1 MLGERIRW
9 LSGLPIT
16 LVLIACSAS
25 DISPSSSAVTEL
37 TTQSPSPTAVA
48 PPVTEVPPLPTNCG
62 DTSEVVASRVL
73 ACLDEGNGAVSSN
86 EVALVYHLDP
96 RLSKAAQSEI
106 TGIAEWALPYYNGY
120 FTRLKR
126 SAKMHIIV
134 PLDSKWCGE
143 QVAEFD
149 YGNPTAE
156 ATANSYL
163 CGQDGGANAGHA
175 DSPST
180 AFVVVRPDASLVAS
194 LQTGD
199 GGEKARFYY
208 SLVAAE
214 MGHASRGLMMEAFT
228 GELGG
233 QPYWPI
239 WAQYMANE
247 LMRFAA
253 DVKLGISQKSAIE
266 DRIWWM
272 CERKLTWRSDYGDKR
287 LQSWESGG
295 GIYGCPGGPDDQ
307 TNMDTPNH
315 YNMAYM
321 AGEFFT
327 LTKGYDWMLQVF
339 MQQPLKSRRGDGTAD
354 LNAAAASLGWADWDA
369 LESDLNT
376 YMWER
381 LVGFGANIPEK

>member
-1 MLGERIRW
+1 MIRH
-9 LSGLPIT
+9 LLAVVVAIVFIG
-16 LVLIACSAS
+16 CSSPVA
-25 DISPSSSAVTEL
+25 SPSQSDGSSLAS
-37 TTQSPSPTAVA
+37 QSPSPTTISTSS
-48 PPVTEVPPLPTNCG
+48 PEVSPSVKSCG
-62 DTSEVVASRVL
+62 ETSKDYASRIL
-73 ACLDEGNGAVSSN
+73 ACLEQGTAAVPSN
-86 EVALVYHLDP
+86 PILLVYHLDP
-96 RLSKAAQSEI
+96 RLSDAAQENI
-106 TGIAEWALPYYNGY
+106 TEIAEWALPHYNGY

-126 SAKMHIIV
+126 SATMHVIF

-175 DSPST
+175 DSPGT
-180 AFVVVRPDASLVAS
+180 AFVVVRPPVSLVKSFQA
-194 LQTGD
+194 GD
-199 GGEKARFYY
+199 GGEEAKFFY

-233 QPYWPI
+233 QRYWPI

-247 LMRFAA
+247 LMRYAA
-253 DVKLGISQKSAIE
+253 DVKQGISKKSAIE

-272 CERKLTWRSDYGDKR
+272 CERKLTWRADYGDKR

-315 YNMAYM
+315 YNMAYL

-327 LTKGYDWMLQVF
+327 LEKGFDWMLEVF
-339 MQQPLKSRRGDGTAD
+339 MQQPLKSVRGDGTVD
-354 LNAAAASLGWADWDA
+354 RDAAAASLGWADWDA
-369 LESDLNT
+369 LESDLNN

-381 LVGFGANIPEK
+381 LSGFGASIPKQ

>member
-1 MLGERIRW
+1 MIRH
-9 LSGLPIT
+9 LI
-16 LVLIACSAS
+16 VLAAAVLAIGC
-25 DISPSSSAVTEL
+25 SPSATSQSISDDTPL
-37 TTQSPSPTAVA
+37 GSQSPRPTSVTTPSPQVS
-48 PPVTEVPPLPTNCG
+48 PLVTNCG
-62 DTSEVVASRVL
+62 DTNKGVASRVL
-73 ACLDEGNGAVSSN
+73 ACLDEGVNAVPSN
-86 EVALVYHLDP
+86 EVSLVYHLDP
-96 RLSKAAQSEI
+96 RLSKAAQAEI
-106 TGIAEWALPYYNGY
+106 TEIAEWALPYYNGY

-126 SAKMHIIV
+126 SGKMHIIV

-180 AFVVVRPDASLVAS
+180 AFVVVRPHASLVAS
-194 LQTGD
+194 LQSGD

-369 LESDLNT
+369 LETDLNT